1 MSDFPKNY
9 NACSEAKKKKNL
21 KRQSK
26 YRTRLRSGRAVGI
39 IRLGFKITLIIILR
53 ALRWIK

>member
-1 MSDFPKNY
+1 MLRG
-9 NACSEAKKKKNL
+9 KKIKL

-39 IRLGFKITLIIILR
+39 IRLGFKITLVIILR